1 MLSSVAVGPLV
12 LVLLSTLVA
21 GMEQRAESREI
32 VVAGIEHAPTLR
44 NYLERQTYRIRP
56 APEQFEQQLQS
67 KRLGEPVL
75 VIPEAFE
82 ADLVR
87 GESPNV
93 ELVLSSANP
102 RAQAGAARLA
112 RLLQGFAQEQAML
125 RLAWRG
131 VAPAS
136 LQAIEVDERDLA
148 SPAARAAQW
157 ATLVPF
163 FMLMAVLYGALHAAL
178 DTTAGERERGSLEPL
193 LMNPV
198 SPAALVL
205 GKWGA
210 VAAVAM
216 LIALL
221 SCASFLPGQWLL
233 RSETLAAMFRFG
245 IGEGAMF
252 LALLLPLAGALSALL
267 MAIAIRCSVKEA
279 QANADGAGAGGVA
292 AAAADAFQPGRRGPM
307 APGRAGPGADHA
319 DGPRA
324 EGRADR
330 PLGAALPLGVSA
342 LLVALCRGFRGAQP
356 ARRVTEVALPSGVA
370 DVQRPLH
377 FSLPGQ
383 GVNDLVEEPCGL
395 QRSQHFAFFA
405 NQAQVGHDRHRV
417 GHGHYVARD
426 LYPVPGDPGFAYL
439 GLPAPD
445 GLAGGA

>member
-1 MLSSVAVGPLV
+1 VIGAAWTVLRKELRDALRDRRTLLTIVLSSVAVGPLV

-131 VAPAS
+131 VAAAS

-267 MAIAIRCSVKEA
+267 MAIAIRCRSVKEA
-279 QANADGAGAGGVA
+279 QANATALVLVVSLLPLLTLFNQEGEAPWHLGVPA
-292 AAAADAFQPGRRGPM
+292 LAQITLMGRVLKGEPI
-307 APGRAGPGADHA
+307 APW
-319 DGPRA
+319 
-324 EGRADR
+324 E
-330 PLGAALPLGVSA
+330 LALPLGVSA
-342 LLVALCRGFRGAQP
+342 MLVALC
-356 ARRVTEVALPSGVA
+356 L
-370 DVQRPLH
+370 
-377 FSLPGQ
+377 
-383 GVNDLVEEPCGL
+383 
-395 QRSQHFAFFA
+395 AF
-405 NQAQVGHDRHRV
+405 
-417 GHGHYVARD
+417 VARS
-426 LYPVPGDPGFAYL
+426 LRAASL
-439 GLPAPD
+439 K
-445 GLAGGA
+445 